1 MTNNMDGE
9 EEEMDYEDDDM
20 MSNTQG
26 SIRSNRPK
34 TFRKRKN
41 FVNARSNPIRIQA
54 MQSGMNR

>member
-1 MTNNMDGE
+1 MTNNMEGE

-34 TFRKRKN
+34 PFRKRKN
-41 FVNARSNPIRIQA
+41 FVNARSNPVRI
-54 MQSGMNR
+54 